1 MRKESDSIKTLY
13 VSPQLTV
20 QSRIAMFNDRASS
33 EGSPRNCGD
42 PRYNTYRPTNQPVYN
57 ANCNAD
63 MRRSYVY
70 PFGAGFSNDAGEN
83 SAPIRTAEER
93 EADERNIES
102 FLLEADRAS
111 DANDRESICN
121 KSKIAMAK
129 DALMSANKLNEK
141 LRTIC
146 AEIEGDRSITAEEWQ
161 EKMNICNTARDE
173 IVKLLEPVKGENF
186 LKQLKKS
193 LERRRKKRLREKIK
207 REQWRSE
214 KLMRTERRARLHGQ
228 IDSWIRKEQ
237 AVIEKE
243 KQEENLRKDADMILS
258 DVRGKRSDARKYLGL
273 LLELRNLRNVKA
285 NIARAR
291 GEHLS
296 SAADSAFN
304 NIIAK
309 LIEQWSTLDREYS
322 IEEQGLKLMLKTDNE
337 ERIEKQK
344 KSLFDQW
351 ENVLFGKRMLMSDQ
365 YNTDLANF
373 IAIRTAWDEYISPDG
388 DASAIPVGWVMPDK
402 PSSAAWQKCLK
413 KEIP

>member
-1 MRKESDSIKTLY
+1 
-13 VSPQLTV
+13 
-20 QSRIAMFNDRASS
+20 MFNDQTSL
-33 EGSPRNCGD
+33 EGSTQNCGD
-42 PRYNTYRPTNQPVYN
+42 PRYNMYHPMNQSMYN
-57 ANCNAD
+57 ANCNVD
-63 MRRSYVY
+63 IHQSYVY
-70 PFGAGFSNDAGEN
+70 PFGVSFNNASKNTT
-83 SAPIRTAEER
+83 PIRTAEER
-93 EADERNIES
+93 LVDEKNIEN
-102 FLLEADRAS
+102 FLLEVDRA
-111 DANDRESICN
+111 NDTNDQKNICK
-121 KSKIAMAK
+121 KSKIAIAK
-129 DALMSANKLNEK
+129 DAIMSAHKLNEK

-146 AEIEGDRSITAEEWQ
+146 AEIKGDQNMTEEEWQ
-161 EKMNICNTARDE
+161 EKMNICNTAKDE
-173 IVKLLEPVKGENF
+173 IVKLLEPIKDQNF
-186 LKQLKKS
+186 FKQLKKN
-193 LERRRKKRLREKIK
+193 LERRKKKRLREKIK
-207 REQWRSE
+207 REQWRNE
-214 KLMRTERRARLHGQ
+214 KVMRMERRARLHAQ

-296 SAADSAFN
+296 SAADNAFN

-344 KSLFDQW
+344 KSLFDEW
-351 ENVLFGKRMLMSDQ
+351 ENVLFGKRILISDQ
-365 YNTDLANF
+365 YNTDIANF
-373 IAIRTAWDEYISPDG
+373 ITIRNAWDKYINPDS

-402 PSSAAWQKCLK
+402 PSSAAWQKYLK
-413 KEIP
+413 KEIS

>member
-1 MRKESDSIKTLY
+1 
-13 VSPQLTV
+13 
-20 QSRIAMFNDRASS
+20 MFNDQSS
-33 EGSPRNCGD
+33 LEGSTQNCGD
-42 PRYNTYRPTNQPVYN
+42 LRYNMYHSMNQSMYN
-57 ANCNAD
+57 ANCNMD
-63 MRRSYVY
+63 IHQSYIY
-70 PFGAGFSNDAGEN
+70 PFGASFNNASKNI
-83 SAPIRTAEER
+83 APIRTTEER
-93 EADERNIES
+93 QVDEKNIEN
-102 FLLEADRAS
+102 FLLEVDQ
-111 DANDRESICN
+111 ANDTNDQKNICK
-121 KSKIAMAK
+121 KSEIAIAK
-129 DALMSANKLNEK
+129 DAIMSAHKLNEK

-146 AEIEGDRSITAEEWQ
+146 AEIKGDQNMMEEEWQ
-161 EKMNICNTARDE
+161 EKMNICNTAKDE
-173 IVKLLEPVKGENF
+173 IVKLLEPIKDQNF
-186 LKQLKKS
+186 FKQLKKN

-207 REQWRSE
+207 REQWRNE
-214 KLMRTERRARLHGQ
+214 KVMRMERRARLHAQ

-296 SAADSAFN
+296 SAADKAFN

-309 LIEQWSTLDREYS
+309 LIEQWSALDREYS

-344 KSLFDQW
+344 KSLFDEW
-351 ENVLFGKRMLMSDQ
+351 ENVLFGKRILMSDQ
-365 YNTDLANF
+365 YNTDIANF
-373 IAIRTAWDEYISPDG
+373 IRIRTAWDKYINPDS

-413 KEIP
+413 K